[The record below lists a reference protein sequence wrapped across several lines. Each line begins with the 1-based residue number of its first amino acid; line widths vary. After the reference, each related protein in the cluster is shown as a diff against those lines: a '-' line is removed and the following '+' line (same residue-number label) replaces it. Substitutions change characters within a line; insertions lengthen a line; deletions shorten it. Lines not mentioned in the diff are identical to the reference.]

1 MRPILMA
8 LILAMLS
15 TNASADAFNG
25 HRNTTKALET
35 QQEADIRLLT
45 LWQTSRTGTP
55 SVYRR
60 AVTLDEAVREYLISK
75 GLIDAQKW
83 AVKRPQ

>member
-15 TNASADAFNG
+15 TNASASVFEQ
-25 HRNTTKALET
+25 RKTTKALET